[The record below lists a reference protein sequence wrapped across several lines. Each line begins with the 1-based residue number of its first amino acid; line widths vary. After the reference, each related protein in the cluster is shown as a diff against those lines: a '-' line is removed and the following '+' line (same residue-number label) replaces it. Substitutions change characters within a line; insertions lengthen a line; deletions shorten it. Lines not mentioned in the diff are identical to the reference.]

1 MLGRVGLVRRAR
13 RCGTSTVNAVDLNQ
27 REQDDR
33 EGQPMNATTITITRQ
48 VPVDAERA
56 FRAWIDPGELAQW
69 WWPQW
74 PETTYEVDAWEGGDV
89 RIDAPNVQLGVTG
102 TFTDY
107 DPPRRFVMTWVWV
120 SDGTAAQARG
130 EAVVD
135 TVEVT
140 FDAVD
145 GGTEVTVRH
154 TSTEHEEDGGA
165 EQGWND
171 VLGRLPGHLA
181 D

>member
-1 MLGRVGLVRRAR
+1 M
-13 RCGTSTVNAVDLNQ
+13 T
-27 REQDDR
+27 
-33 EGQPMNATTITITRQ
+33 ATTITIARR
-48 VPVDAERA
+48 VPVGPERA
-56 FRAWIDPGELAQW
+56 FCAWTDPQELARW

-74 PETTYEVDAWEGGDV
+74 PETTYEVDAREGGEV
-89 RIDAPNVQLGVTG
+89 RIYAPGVQLGVTG

-120 SDGTAAQARG
+120 SDGTLAEAGG

-135 TVEVT
+135 MVEVT
-140 FDAVD
+140 FDPVD

-154 TSTEHEEDGGA
+154 TSTEHETDGGA

-171 VLGRLPGHLA
+171 VLDRLPGHLGG
-181 D
+181 